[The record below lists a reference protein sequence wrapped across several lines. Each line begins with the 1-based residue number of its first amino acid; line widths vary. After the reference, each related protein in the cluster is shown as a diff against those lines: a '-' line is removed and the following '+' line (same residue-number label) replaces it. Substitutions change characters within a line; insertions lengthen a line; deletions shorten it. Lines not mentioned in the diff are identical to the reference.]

1 MSFDRFVALD
11 WSGARQANGIA
22 IAVCEASGGAPR
34 LIAPPNGRRWTREQ
48 ALAWVAATLGEGRAL
63 IGFDFAF
70 ALPFVRARRYFE
82 HDDPSAMDLWALV
95 ERDAGESR
103 DLWGGHFVADPRYAP
118 DFWCRGTR
126 PGGYVDP
133 HRAADLACRAA
144 GMGIPESPYKLIGA
158 KQVGLG
164 ALAGM
169 RLLHRLQARAAIWP
183 FTATEG
189 RPVLVEIYPR
199 LFLRR
204 AGFGSG
210 KVRSW
215 SDLAAVLAAL
225 GSDAPEAEIRPPSD
239 HDTDALVSAA
249 GLRALADQAALWDA
263 PRDDI
268 EAMRRDGW
276 IFGVPAAVRTGT
288 HGG

>member
-1 MSFDRFVALD
+1 MLV
-11 WSGARQANGIA
+11 
-22 IAVCEASGGAPR
+22 
-34 LIAPPNGRRWTREQ
+34 
-48 ALAWVAATLGEGRAL
+48 
-63 IGFDFAF
+63 GFDFAF
-70 ALPFVRARRYFE
+70 ALGGSGLPATE
-82 HDDPSAMDLWALV
+82 LWADV
-95 ERDAGESR
+95 EKRCKSD
-103 DLWGGHFVADPRYAP
+103 
-118 DFWCRGTR
+118 
-126 PGGYVDP
+126 
-133 HRAADLACRAA
+133 ADLLGSRYVEGDSRFWSKGQRPADWKGVMRPTELACVAA
-144 GMGIPESPYKLIGA
+144 KLGNPQTPFQLIGA
-158 KQVGLG
+158 KQVGKG

>member
-22 IAVCEASGGAPR
+22 IAVCQASGGAPV
-34 LIAPPNGRRWTREQ
+34 LIEPPDGRRWTREQ
-48 ALAWVAATLGEGRAL
+48 ALAWVAAETEDGRAL

-95 ERDAGESR
+95 EREAGESR
-103 DLWGGHFVADPRYAP
+103 DLWGGNFVADPRYAS
-118 DFWCRGTR
+118 DFWRSGTR
-126 PGGYVDP
+126 PDGYVDP
-133 HRAADLACRAA
+133 HRSADLACRAA
-144 GMGIPESPYKLIGA
+144 GMGNPESPYKLIGA

-169 RLLHRLQARAAIWP
+169 RLLHRLQTRASVWP
-183 FTATEG
+183 FTETAG
-189 RPVLVEIYPR
+189 RSVLVEIYPR

-204 AGFGSG
+204 AGHGSG

-215 SDLAAVLAAL
+215 TDLAAVLAAL
-225 GSDAPEAEIRPPSD
+225 GSPAPKAEIRPPSD

-249 GLRALADQAALWDA
+249 GLRALADQRALWDA
-263 PRDDI
+263 PRHDR

-276 IFGVPAAVRTGT
+276 IFGVPAG
-288 HGG
+288 